1 MKEVYII
8 IVTYNAMTWL
18 KDCLDSCI
26 NYKVI
31 VVDNNS
37 SDETVSYIFTNYPE
51 VILLPQQDNL
61 GFGKGNNIGISYA
74 IKAGCDYVFLL
85 NQDAYIVNNALERLL
100 EIHSKN
106 PNYGVLSPIHTN
118 KNGNLLDKKFSY
130 YLHSSSN
137 NSFFS
142 DYVLNNKLQE
152 IYDVPFVNAAAWLV
166 SKKSLLEVGG
176 FDPMF
181 FLYGEDDNLCQ
192 RMLFHNYKIG
202 VVSKTEVIH
211 DREFRKKTYLK
222 EYSEVYYKQLVNSFK
237 INFGDVNK
245 KNIDFKIRNKKLF
258 ICKQILKNIFTIRFS
273 SAFGE
278 LEKFKILKS
287 SEKKIIKSYNTN
299 KSKGSHYLK
308 V

>member
-1 MKEVYII
+1 
-8 IVTYNAMTWL
+8 MTWL
-18 KDCLDSCI
+18 KDCLDSCA

-37 SDETVSYIFTNYPE
+37 SDETVSYISTNYPE

-106 PNYGVLSPIHTN
+106 PIYGILSPIHTN
-118 KNGNLLDKKFSY
+118 KNRNLLDKKFSY
-130 YLHSSSN
+130 YLHGSSN

-142 DYVLNNKLQE
+142 DYVLNNELQE

-202 VVSKTEVIH
+202 VVSKSEVIH
-211 DREFRKKTYLK
+211 DREFRKTPYLK
-222 EYSEVYYKQLVNSFK
+222 EYSEIYYKQLVNSFK
-237 INFGDVNK
+237 IGFGNIINK
-245 KNIDFKIRNKKLF
+245 EIHSKLRKKKFF
-258 ICKQILKNIFTIRFS
+258 ILKQIFKNMFIIRFNS
-273 SAFGE
+273 MLGE
-278 LEKFKILKS
+278 FKKFKLLKSLEK
-287 SEKKIIKSYNTN
+287 EIINSYNTN
-299 KSKGSHYLK
+299 KSKGPHYLK
-308 V
+308 IDN